1 MTDSITD
8 ILKAVEQSQ
17 TAGTAFD
24 AIPEDW
30 RVFLSG
36 PDEGEFTCSIHPART
51 QGVAERIYDRGL
63 AMGRAGTRLEA
74 MRAAVVWLRTRNA
87 AMAA

>member
-1 MTDSITD
+1 MNDRIAD
-8 ILKAVEQSQ
+8 ILEAVEQAP
-17 TAGTAFD
+17 TAGAAFD

-30 RVFLSG
+30 RVFVAG

-63 AMGRAGTRLEA
+63 AMGRGGTRLGA
-74 MRAAVVWLRTRNA
+74 MRAAVTWLRSRNA